1 MAGILIAALVVVLV
15 VAVTMAVRGATD
27 PEGDGDAVPFDPV
40 RPDPEPA
47 PED

>member
-1 MAGILIAALVVVLV
+1 MVGIVVALFVVVLV
-15 VAVTMAVRGATD
+15 VAVTVAVRGRDET
-27 PEGDGDAVPFDPV
+27 EAVPFDPV

>member
-1 MAGILIAALVVVLV
+1 MAGILVAVLVVVLV
-15 VAVTMAVRGATD
+15 VAVTVVVRGRADT
-27 PEGDGDAVPFDPV
+27 EAVPFDPV